1 MTGGEIGKQGGR
13 EREGMRKRIG
23 EAGSR
28 GRWIVGMALIVVGG
42 VAAIWTWNRTEEPAP
57 GVAAREE
64 VAPTPTPE
72 VSAAVEVTSAVAITR
87 QRPRGLEVVGS
98 LAADEEV
105 VIGAQVPGELTA
117 LRVDF
122 GSFVTAGQ
130 EIAQIDQRDARLR
143 IEQAEA
149 GLRQTMARLGMKEG
163 DSFEA
168 KQNAEVKVA
177 QGALDLATM
186 ELDRAAQ
193 LIEKGD
199 ISRSMYD
206 QARINHGLSQARYQ
220 AAVDAVNQQLAVL
233 EQQRSALAL
242 AKKALTDT
250 VVRAPITGAVKEKF
264 VAKGTYLPVGGR
276 IVSLVRLN
284 PLRLRADIP
293 EHAAAKVRV
302 GQSMRLRVEAHPGEV
317 FTGRVVRIGA
327 TLNEQTRSLTVE
339 AEVANPRTLLRPGMF
354 ARADL
359 TTMEAAPV
367 VMVPRTGVT
376 TMAGLSKVFLL
387 IDGKAVEK
395 VVRTGAIEGEMV
407 EIVEGVQSGQRLATS
422 NLDRLQQGTAV
433 RDR

>member
-1 MTGGEIGKQGGR
+1 MNGEIGEWSGR
-13 EREGMRKRIG
+13 EREGMRNRTG
-23 EAGSR
+23 EAGIR
-28 GRWIVGMALIVVGG
+28 GRWMVGVVLIVAGG
-42 VAAIWTWNRTEEPAP
+42 LAALWTWNRTEEPAP
-57 GVAAREE
+57 AVAAREQA
-64 VAPTPTPE
+64 APALTPVGPLE
-72 VSAAVEVTSAVAITR
+72 VSSAVAITR

-105 VIGAQVPGELTA
+105 VIGAQVAGELAA

-163 DSFEA
+163 DSFDA
-168 KQNAEVKVA
+168 RQNAEVKVA
-177 QGALDLATM
+177 QGSLDLATM
-186 ELDRAAQ
+186 ELDRAAR

-206 QARINHGLSQARYQ
+206 QTRINQGLAQARHQ
-220 AAVDAVNQQLAVL
+220 ASVDAVNQQLAVL

-242 AKKALTDT
+242 ARKSLTDT

-276 IVSLVRLN
+276 IVSLVRLH

-327 TLNEQTRSLTVE
+327 ALNEQTRSLTVE

-354 ARADL
+354 ARAEL
-359 TTMEAAPV
+359 TTVEAAPA
-367 VMVPRTGVT
+367 VMVPRAGVT

-387 IDGKAVEK
+387 IEGKVMEQ
-395 VVRTGAIEGEMV
+395 VVRTGAIEGDLV

>member
-1 MTGGEIGKQGGR
+1 MTGGEIWKQSGR
-13 EREGMRKRIG
+13 EREGMRNRMG

-28 GRWIVGMALIVVGG
+28 GRWIVGVILIVVGG
-42 VAAIWTWNRTEEPAP
+42 AAAFWTWNRTEEPAP
-57 GVAAREE
+57 AVAAREE
-64 VAPTPTPE
+64 VAPTPEAPGL
-72 VSAAVEVTSAVAITR
+72 VEVTAAVAITR

-105 VIGAQVPGELTA
+105 VIGAQVPGELAA

-168 KQNAEVKVA
+168 KQNAEVRVA
-177 QGALDLATM
+177 QGSLDLATM

-206 QARINHGLSQARYQ
+206 QARINQGLAQARYQ

-242 AKKALTDT
+242 ARKALTDT

-276 IVSLVRLN
+276 IVSLVRLH

-327 TLNEQTRSLTVE
+327 ALNEQTRSLTVE

-359 TTMEAAPV
+359 TTVEAAPV
-367 VMVPRTGVT
+367 VMVPRVGVA

-387 IDGKAVEK
+387 VDGKAVEQ
-395 VVRTGAIEGEMV
+395 VVRMGAIEGDMV